1 MQFEEGHLQI
11 IVQQINDM
19 LLAAGYFRSRIP
31 GISQFDKVYNYMY
44 IYIDSRRNLLVDHR
58 ILLQYRHRIRG

>member
-1 MQFEEGHLQI
+1 MQFEEGHLQQ

-31 GISQFDKVYNYMY
+31 GISQFDKVYIYSHY
-44 IYIDSRRNLLVDHR
+44 IYRFWVEFAGQLQDR
-58 ILLQYRHRIRG
+58 ITI